1 MPQYTIRNIPD
12 SVDRELRDRTRR
24 SGMSLND
31 AVVDAIKRGLG
42 LVDTDQTY
50 DDLDDL
56 VGTWQNDEAFDR
68 AMAAQDTVD
77 EDAWR

>member
-12 SVDRELRDRTRR
+12 SVDRELRERTRR

-68 AMAAQDTVD
+68 AIAAQDTVD